1 MPIYAMKLK
10 SIDIENY
17 ANGLRDGQREGGRE
31 RQIEWRGGGER
42 ETADHS
48 VMLLMATRGQ
58 SN

>member
-31 RQIEWRGGGER
+31 RQIEWGGGER